1 MKLDLIA
8 LLLVVVA
15 SYHAFGLL
23 QWRVWLRQPQESAV
37 AFWAA
42 SNLACAGGS
51 LMLGLQTVLLPA
63 LMIGIGNALLA
74 MGYILMW
81 FGLRRF
87 AKQRVDW
94 LWLALLP
101 LMMALLF
108 SAVPWFSDH
117 SAHRVQVSSLLIAGF
132 SLACF
137 FQGRSAQRAEH
148 LDMRRV
154 AMGAQLAMCGALA
167 LRVHG
172 VWQGELQGA
181 NFVGGGSKL
190 ALATLLMLIIG
201 LIWNISVLLMVGER
215 LANRLAN
222 AADFDALTGV
232 LNRSGLRHRADR
244 YLSAARQEQAR
255 CFVILIDM
263 DRFKSVNDT
272 HGHSTGDRLLQRFA
286 EALRFA
292 VRQGD
297 LVARHGGEEF
307 VCLFFSSSPA
317 AVLEA
322 AERIR
327 EACASTFVD
336 TGGQR
341 IGRTASIGVSDVQAD
356 EKNIDAALDRA
367 DEAMYRA
374 KQAGGNRVE
383 AALSPVSVDLRTATA
398 P

>member
-1 MKLDLIA
+1 MKLDLLT

-15 SYHAFGLL
+15 SYLAFGLL
-23 QWRVWLRQPQESAV
+23 QWRVWLRQRHESAV

-42 SNLACAGGS
+42 SNLACAAGS
-51 LMLGLQTVLLPA
+51 LMVGLQTVLLPV
-63 LMIGIGNALLA
+63 LMIGLGNALLA
-74 MGYILMW
+74 MGYVLMW
-81 FGLRRF
+81 LGLRRF
-87 AKQRVDW
+87 AGQQIEWAW
-94 LWLALLP
+94 LVTLP
-101 LMMALLF
+101 LAMGLLF
-108 SAVPWFSDH
+108 SAIPWFADH
-117 SAHRVQVSSLLIAGF
+117 PPHRVHASSLLIMGLA
-132 SLACF
+132 LACF
-137 FQGRSAQRAEH
+137 FQGRSAQRSEH

-154 AMGAQLAMCGALA
+154 AMGAQLAMCAALA
-167 LRVHG
+167 LRAYG
-172 VWQGELQGA
+172 VWEGEIQGA

-232 LNRSGLRHRADR
+232 LNRSGLRRRAGK
-244 YLSAARQEQAR
+244 YLSAARRDHAS
-255 CFVILIDM
+255 CYVILIDM

-307 VCLFFSSSPA
+307 VCLFSSSSPDA
-317 AVLEA
+317 GLEA

-336 TGGQR
+336 ADGQR
-341 IGRTASIGVSDVQAD
+341 IGRTASIGIAVVHPG
-356 EKNIDAALDRA
+356 EMKIDAALDRA

-374 KQAGGNRVE
+374 KQVGGNRVE
-383 AALSPVSVDLRTATA
+383 QELLSVPSGVRTATA